1 MLMAVRHAILTSAKT
16 KSNTSIYLQMDNK
29 TAPSYVWKIREGGWR
44 KWGGG
49 GVPTTNIYSTSAS
62 QFGHTSFQKRITI
75 TAKYLPSTLN
85 IKEIVIGYLDMQWTS
100 SNGNTI
106 FQFSRK
112 YFCIWGQKKIDLFG

>member
-1 MLMAVRHAILTSAKT
+1 MYGRLGKGV
-16 KSNTSIYLQMDNK
+16 
-29 TAPSYVWKIREGGWR
+29 GG
-44 KWGGG
+44 KGG

-100 SNGNTI
+100 PNGNTM

-112 YFCIWGQKKIDLFG
+112 YFCIWGQKK